1 MMNSPTICQYYEA
14 KALGPMRK
22 QFPKFLVIH
31 YMDDILYS
39 APSVLETQEIFDIA
53 QQYLKDSGLITAPEK
68 IQTSTSYHYL
78 DLLLIDRVLLPN

>member
-31 YMDDILYS
+31 YMDDILDS
-39 APSVLETQEIFDIA
+39 ASSVLETQEIFDIA
-53 QQYLKDSGLITAPEK
+53 QQYLKDSGLPLKRFKPLHLIIT
-68 IQTSTSYHYL
+68 
-78 DLLLIDRVLLPN
+78 

>member
-1 MMNSPTICQYYEA
+1 
-14 KALGPMRK
+14 
-22 QFPKFLVIH
+22 
-31 YMDDILYS
+31 MDDILYS